1 MHWLLSGPDQNTTP
15 TAYSQNKLHHQSG
28 IKFYTLIMELNR
40 VFEMKNER
48 EKQDLTCLDAD
59 ELKRLF
65 HRINSQLARNLLNG
79 AGIDSEKQRIQM
91 LNEISEELNRR
102 NFVTK
107 SLPQ

>member
-1 MHWLLSGPDQNTTP
+1 
-15 TAYSQNKLHHQSG
+15 
-28 IKFYTLIMELNR
+28 MELNS

-48 EKQDLTCLDAD
+48 EKQDLTCLNAD
-59 ELKRLF
+59 ELKTLF

-79 AGIDSEKQRIQM
+79 TGIDSEKQRIQM
-91 LNEISEELNRR
+91 LNNISEELNRR